1 MESENKLEKFNKEE
15 NDKREQ
21 NTSVPKEKLR
31 ELSQSE
37 KDHVV
42 NLINSTQV
50 NVEKESHTK
59 LKYKIWIS
67 IDDSLPMD
75 DFFGAGFLL
84 AYVNRYGHEDK
95 IYCKDLTQAHY
106 EINELQQDKNNML
119 IHWMPIPTSPIIY
132 NDIRSSKVMKIGIVQ
147 NREKKLNHWAL
158 YLDGKM
164 ITEKYRLGFI
174 PEMKMNVDF
183 EKSAEILVEG
193 YPKWL
198 LEIFLSEDGSFRAK
212 AKGICTRLKHGKYID
227 EIDDNSEIR
236 IPVVLLESFELEWHD
251 KLDDSGHS
259 VCEAFLF
266 KGNED
271 HESKFIIEKQAEGD
285 FRLVWWEKRKG
296 GYWEENKH
304 YYASGKDKE
313 LVKKEADR
321 YMINIAYEE
330 FRLLVD

>member
-1 MESENKLEKFNKEE
+1 MESENKLEN
-15 NDKREQ
+15 
-21 NTSVPKEKLR
+21 VPKEKLR

-37 KDHVV
+37 KDHIV

-50 NVEKESHTK
+50 NIEKESHPK
-59 LKYKIWIS
+59 FKYKNWIS

-95 IYCKDLTQAHY
+95 IYCKDLIQAHH
-106 EINELQQDKNNML
+106 EISELQQDKNNIL
-119 IHWMPIPTSPIIY
+119 IHWMPIPVSPIIY

-147 NREKKLNHWAL
+147 NKEKKLNHWAL
-158 YLDGKM
+158 YLDGNM

-183 EKSAEILVEG
+183 EKSAGILVEG

-198 LEIFLSEDGSFRAK
+198 LEIFLSKDSGLFKAK
-212 AKGICTRLKHGKYID
+212 AKGVCTRLKHGKKIN

-236 IPVVLLESFELEWHD
+236 IPVVPLESFELEWHD
-251 KLDDSGHS
+251 KMDVLDYLE
-259 VCEAFLF
+259 CEAFLF

-271 HESKFIIEKQAEGD
+271 HESKFIIEKEAED
-285 FRLVWWEKRKG
+285 KFRLAWWEKRKD
-296 GYWEENKH
+296 GYYEENKH
-304 YYASGKDKE
+304 YYASGIDKE
-313 LVKKEADR
+313 MLKKEADK
-321 YMINIAYEE
+321 YVIDIAYEE
-330 FRLLVD
+330 FRWLVD